1 MSFGIGSGLMANFLI
16 VEDEEQVRVLAESC
30 LQGEGHDTLS
40 ASTVSEAL
48 ALLEGDAKVD
58 ILFTEL
64 GLRGNPNAGLDLAI
78 KAAERRPDLK
88 ILYTSGQGVTDGMK
102 ALFVEDAAFLPKPYT
117 IDQLQTS
124 LVVNFGIKPNSR

>member
-1 MSFGIGSGLMANFLI
+1 MANFLI

-58 ILFTEL
+58 VLFTEL
-64 GLRGNPNAGLDLAI
+64 GLRGNPIAGLDLAV

-102 ALFVEDAAFLPKPYT
+102 ALFVEGAAFLPKPYT
-117 IDQLQTS
+117 IDRLQTS

>member
-1 MSFGIGSGLMANFLI
+1 M
-16 VEDEEQVRVLAESC
+16 LAESC

-40 ASTVSEAL
+40 ASTVSKAL

-58 ILFTEL
+58 VLFTEL
-64 GLRGNPNAGLDLAI
+64 GLRGNPIAGLDLAV

-102 ALFVEDAAFLPKPYT
+102 ALFVEGAAFLPKPYT